1 MKWCCLILYFPRSGE
16 KYESTYHLLH
26 VKAVLPYIQIFIF
39 FRRSGKIFWKLY
51 PAALLLFTLSAFLH
65 QIKLT
70 LPFTYNHIYQIIDCL
85 VHLSSIEYL
94 LSFARWLIGFQSV
107 IYHFFLNCFN
117 SIFVH
122 FLPFTL
128 SQLSVG
134 IMASGWSGFDDV
146 SLNVYLRNL
155 N

>member
-1 MKWCCLILYFPRSGE
+1 MMLPFGTNFLGKYFPRSGE

-26 VKAVLPYIQIFIF
+26 VKAVLPYLQIFIF

-85 VHLSSIEYL
+85 VHLSSIENL
-94 LSFARWLIGFQSV
+94 LSFA
-107 IYHFFLNCFN
+107 HFFLNCFN
-117 SIFVH
+117 SIFVN

-134 IMASGWSGFDDV
+134 IMASGRSGFDDV